1 MNSRQLQLL
10 ARDLRNSQPHSPRE
24 TLGGFVFGAS
34 ILDKCRADLLGI
46 GGEHL
51 FAQCALDA
59 HFWKFT
65 GLDPEDFRAFVAT
78 GVDDDEVGE
87 WIERNASVQ
96 DRAAVLRWNFQ
107 MISNLAFASRFS
119 AAVGIAS
126 QAATSQRWFLKK
138 ASVPSALLPGLG

>member
-1 MNSRQLQLL
+1 MNSRQPQLFT
-10 ARDLRNSQPHSPRE
+10 RDLRVSQPRSPRE

-46 GGEHL
+46 GGDHQ

-65 GLDPEDFRAFVAT
+65 GLDPEEFRAFVAT
-78 GVDDDEVGE
+78 GADDEEVGE

-96 DRAAVLRWNFQ
+96 DRAAILRWNIQ
-107 MISNLAFASRFS
+107 MISNLAFASRFA
-119 AAVGIAS
+119 AAVGIPA
-126 QAATSQRWFLKK
+126 QAATSQRWFLKN
-138 ASVPSALLPGLG
+138 ASVTSASLPEVG